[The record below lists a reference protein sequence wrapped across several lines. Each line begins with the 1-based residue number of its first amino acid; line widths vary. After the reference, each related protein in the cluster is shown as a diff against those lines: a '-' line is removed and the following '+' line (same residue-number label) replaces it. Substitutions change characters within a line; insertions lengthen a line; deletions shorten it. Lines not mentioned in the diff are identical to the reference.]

1 MYKRCTYNGCLDEA
15 RWVLTYNGSASGY
28 YCEKH
33 SIPMMLNDGVQGR
46 WFRIEDYRER
56 DIKEILASEGGEATL
71 ERVAYLSGKS
81 IEEITR
87 IAINENIKMV
97 RRKYSLSQ
105 DYYTTYLVLEG
116 VCGD

>member
-46 WFRIEDYRER
+46 WFRVEDYRER
-56 DIKEILASEGGEATL
+56 SIKEILASEGGEATL
-71 ERVAYLSGKS
+71 ERIAYLSGKS
-81 IEEITR
+81 IEEIIR
-87 IAINENIKMV
+87 IAISENLKMV
-97 RRKYSLSQ
+97 KKKYSLSQ
-105 DYYTTYLVLEG
+105 DYYTTYLTL
-116 VCGD
+116 GDGD

>member
-1 MYKRCTYNGCLDEA
+1 MPRCTYNGCLEEA
-15 RWVLTYNGSASGY
+15 RWVLIYNRPMEY
-28 YCEKH
+28 YCEEHAKY
-33 SIPMMLNDGVQGR
+33 IMLNDGVQGR